1 MERPGVLRA
10 GSSAL
15 CWRMR
20 MEVELEVL
28 RAKGLRRPAGSCDFV
43 LCGKESTG
51 SVSNLEYEAC
61 FGSSGERC
69 WNDLGGFLS

>member
-1 MERPGVLRA
+1 
-10 GSSAL
+10 
-15 CWRMR
+15 

-28 RAKGLRRPAGSCDFV
+28 RAKGSCDFV

-61 FGSSGERC
+61 FGSSEARC

>member
-28 RAKGLRRPAGSCDFV
+28 RAKGSCDFV